1 MNDKEIIKRIINRVS
16 EDLQIGTINIEYEA
30 IGKRFQTE
38 SNAAETSALSKII
51 YINSDWVK
59 NHTQNIDQTE
69 LKAILYHEV
78 RHLYQMSE
86 INKFELGEKT
96 KESSE
101 IIKKW
106 RDNFSNY
113 IRNIN
118 ENIDYYK
125 QPVEI
130 DAIAYAFYLM
140 NIDAQTDK
148 DLSLST
154 TSIPDEIDNDVHNR
168 IQEIHK
174 SRLKSKVIRN
184 EEKAG
189 RNDPCPCGSGKKY
202 KKCCLNK
209 NVF

>member
-16 EDLQIGTINIEYEA
+16 EDLQIGSIDIEYEP

-38 SNAAETSALSKII
+38 GNAAEINSFTL

-59 NHTQNIDQTE
+59 RHIQNTDQTE

-86 INKFELGEKT
+86 IKKFELKERT

-106 RDNFSNY
+106 KDNLYNY
-113 IRNIN
+113 IRNVN
-118 ENIDYYK
+118 ENIDYYT
-125 QPVEI
+125 QPIEI

-140 NIDAQTDK
+140 SIDAQTDK
-148 DLSLST
+148 NLSLLT
-154 TSIPDEIDNDVHNR
+154 TSIPDGIDNDIRNR
-168 IQEIHK
+168 MQEIHE

-184 EEKAG
+184 EVKVG
-189 RNDPCPCGSGKKY
+189 RNAPCPCGSGGKY
-202 KKCCLNK
+202 KKCCMNK
-209 NVF
+209 KKID